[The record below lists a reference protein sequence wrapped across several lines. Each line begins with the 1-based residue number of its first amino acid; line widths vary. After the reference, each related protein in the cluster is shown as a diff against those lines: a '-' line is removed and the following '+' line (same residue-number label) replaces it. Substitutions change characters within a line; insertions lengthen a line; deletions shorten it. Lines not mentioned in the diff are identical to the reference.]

1 MTKKKSGK
9 GGTKRVKV
17 SIPAE
22 LADAIEAAGDS
33 VEEVVE
39 RLLRDA
45 LGKPTADK
53 GKNKF
58 AGFLQDLAGPHLPQ
72 LEAIAKDVAAKVAKD
87 VATAA
92 ATAALT
98 TFATKAAGD
107 NGKPATTGASD
118 ATAKPRKPAAK
129 KPGPKAG

>member
-1 MTKKKSGK
+1 MTKKKGK
-9 GGTKRVKV
+9 DGARRVKI
-17 SIPAE
+17 SIPVE

-53 GKNKF
+53 GKNKL

-92 ATAALT
+92 AAAALT
-98 TFATKAAGD
+98 TFAAKAGGD
-107 NGKPATTGASD
+107 NGKPAANGAPN

-129 KPGPKAG
+129 KPGPKAS